1 MTALPPDP
9 EPDLT
14 PGSEPGGGVNP
25 GETPPDSGS
34 TTTGLSHRERTPP
47 KATAGRIVI
56 AIIVLFAVLVA
67 AMLLTR
73 AFLLV

>member
-14 PGSEPGGGVNP
+14 PGKEPGGGVNP

-34 TTTGLSHRERTPP
+34 TTAGLSHHERTPP

-56 AIIVLFAVLVA
+56 AIIVLFALLVA